1 MIIPIDVNSIPY
13 EFDINLSGKQY
24 TILIEYNQMFD
35 FITVE
40 LKLNGET
47 LAKEKAVLDEILF
60 KENYLDENHNKDE
73 RFPNEVLFFASDDD
87 NVIRIS
93 LNNISESVFL
103 YCDTIKEIKEVL
115 KNE

>member
-1 MIIPIDVNSIPY
+1 MIIPIDVSSIPY
-13 EFDINLSGKQY
+13 EFDINLSGKTY

-35 FITVE
+35 FVTVE
-40 LKLNGET
+40 LKLNGKS
-47 LAKEKAVLDEILF
+47 LAKEKAILDEILF
-60 KENYLDENHNKDE
+60 KENYLDENYNKDE
-73 RFPNEVLFFASDDD
+73 QFPDEVLFFTSDDD

-103 YCDTIKEIKEVL
+103 YCDTIEEINEVL